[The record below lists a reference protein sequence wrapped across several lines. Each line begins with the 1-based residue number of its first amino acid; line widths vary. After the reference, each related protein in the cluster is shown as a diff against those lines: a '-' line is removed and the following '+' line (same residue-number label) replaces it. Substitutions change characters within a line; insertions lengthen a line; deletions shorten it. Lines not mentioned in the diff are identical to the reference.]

1 MEEFFIKNIEIELD
15 KCKNIFKDIE
25 ERTREI
31 ENYKSYVQIIKNIT
45 FEIIENVLPI
55 IISMMNNILSSIS
68 ETSIEIYK
76 KVSNTKEEWI
86 NYKLKFMVN
95 DQKGRRPI
103 EMLSG
108 SEKFIY
114 SIVLRITLSKL
125 TQMNSTNFLIID
137 EGWGNFDETNRKNI
151 PLLFEVLKSEFKYVI
166 LISHMEDIKSM
177 VEKEISIKMKEGYSN
192 IKIV

>member
-1 MEEFFIKNIEIELD
+1 LEKS
-15 KCKNIFKDIE
+15 KNIFKDIE
-25 ERTREI
+25 DRIREI

-177 VEKEISIKMKEGYSN
+177 VEKEISIKLKEGYSN